1 MTRVDATRVA
11 VSNFPRHNEIQ
22 TVCLMTVACDRS
34 GSEVALAKSPGYLSA
49 WRPYMFSRLTCH
61 SDSDWLIQRT
71 ISGLLAVPEVSER
84 VSFGGRADSVSC
96 LSLGAF
102 PASHVPRAGSVKRHA
117 PVKPAATKSWST
129 ATPVDSAGWTQVV
142 IQERRRAFSDVNTGF
157 RAEVNASINEVTGR
171 RASGDWLHSSG
182 GGSFK
187 DSACGR
193 YGLCDMDDSKLS
205 CTNNNEVTR

>member
-1 MTRVDATRVA
+1 MDTTRVA

-61 SDSDWLIQRT
+61 SDSDWLILRT
-71 ISGLLAVPEVSER
+71 SSGSLAVPEVSGR

-96 LSLGAF
+96 FSLGAF
-102 PASHVPRAGSVKRHA
+102 PASHAHRAGSVKRHA
-117 PVKPAATKSWST
+117 PVKSAATKSWST

-142 IQERRRAFSDVNTGF
+142 IQERRRAFSDVNKGL
-157 RAEVNASINEVTGR
+157 RAKVKASINGVTGR
-171 RASGDWLHSSG
+171 RASGDWLHSLWVADRSRIAPAG
-182 GGSFK
+182 ATVFPIWMTESLVVQTTM
-187 DSACGR
+187 R
-193 YGLCDMDDSKLS
+193 
-205 CTNNNEVTR
+205 

>member
-1 MTRVDATRVA
+1 MDTTRVA

-61 SDSDWLIQRT
+61 SDSDWLIRGT
-71 ISGLLAVPEVSER
+71 SSGSSAVPEVSGR

-96 LSLGAF
+96 FSLGAF
-102 PASHVPRAGSVKRHA
+102 PANHARRAGSVKRHA

-129 ATPVDSAGWTQVV
+129 ATPADSAGWTQVV
-142 IQERRRAFSDVNTGF
+142 IQERRRAFSDVNTGL
-157 RAEVNASINEVTGR
+157 RAKVNASINGVTGR
-171 RASGDWLHSSG
+171 RTSGGWLHSLRVADRSRIAPAG
-182 GGSFK
+182 AMAFVIWMTASLVVQTTM
-187 DSACGR
+187 R
-193 YGLCDMDDSKLS
+193 
-205 CTNNNEVTR
+205 

>member
-1 MTRVDATRVA
+1 MDTTRVA

-61 SDSDWLIQRT
+61 SDSDWLIRRT
-71 ISGLLAVPEVSER
+71 SSGSSAVPEVSGR

-96 LSLGAF
+96 FSLGAF
-102 PASHVPRAGSVKRHA
+102 PASHARRAGSVKRHA
-117 PVKPAATKSWST
+117 PMKPAATKSWST

-142 IQERRRAFSDVNTGF
+142 IQERRRAFSDVNTGL
-157 RAEVNASINEVTGR
+157 RAKVNASINGVTGR
-171 RASGDWLHSSG
+171 RASGDWLNSIWVADRSRIAPAG
-182 GGSFK
+182 AVVSLIRMTE
-187 DSACGR
+187 SLVVQTTMR
-193 YGLCDMDDSKLS
+193 
-205 CTNNNEVTR
+205 